1 MFKKGIFLAGAFFV
15 SSALLMAETLV
26 TIETSKG
33 TINLSLDE
41 KKAPKTVANF
51 VQYANKGY
59 YNGTIFHR
67 VIGNFMI
74 QGGGFDK
81 NMTEKNPAAPITNE
95 ANNGLKNTIGTISM
109 ARTNAPHSA
118 TAQFFIN
125 VGNND
130 FLDHKNT
137 STQGYG
143 YAVFGRVTKGMDV
156 VNKIAQVKTGNKG
169 MHQDVPVEAVIINK
183 VTVQQNTKGK

>member
-1 MFKKGIFLAGAFFV
+1 MFKKGIFLAGTFLV

-81 NMTEKNPAAPITNE
+81 NMTEKNPAAPIANE
-95 ANNGLKNTIGTISM
+95 AGNGLKNTIGTIAM
-109 ARTNAPHSA
+109 ARTSAPHSA

-137 STQGYG
+137 TTQGYG

-156 VNKIAQVKTGNKG
+156 VNKIAQLKTGNKG
-169 MHQDVPVEAVIINK
+169 MHQDVPVEAVVINK
-183 VTVQQNTKGK
+183 VTVRQNTKGK